1 MKCSL
6 RSIVATLL
14 ILALPATVA
23 LSQSAAPKPPLIILI
38 GPPLAGKTMYSDQL
52 AKTYAMPVI
61 SIEDLIK
68 DHTAELEQLR
78 APGVT
83 LAEMRYDPAISRFF
97 EERVKT
103 TDLGHGL
110 LLDGYPAT
118 VLQGQ
123 DLAKLIPSL
132 GLQPLVLKLEV
143 PDDVVRARAKKT
155 GQESDSPAVIE
166 QRLKDY
172 HREFDFASAFF
183 PNAKI
188 VTIDGNQQEN
198 KVWSAIQQ
206 ALKSDGIEPPSH

>member
-6 RSIVATLL
+6 RFIAATLL
-14 ILALPATVA
+14 ILTIGGIA
-23 LSQSAAPKPPLIILI
+23 LSQNAAPKHPLIILI
-38 GPPLAGKTMYSDQL
+38 GPPLSGKTVYADSM
-52 AKTYAMPVI
+52 AKTYGMPVI

-68 DHTAELEQLR
+68 DHAAELERLR

-83 LAEMRYDPAISRFF
+83 LAEMRYDPAISRYFQ
-97 EERVKT
+97 ERVKT
-103 TDLGHGL
+103 TDLSHGL

-123 DLAKLIPSL
+123 DLAKMIPSL
-132 GLQPLVLKLEV
+132 ALQPLVLQLSV
-143 PDDVVRARAKKT
+143 PDDVVRERAKKT
-155 GQESDSPAVIE
+155 GQESDSPTVIE

-188 VTIDGNQQEN
+188 VTIDGNQPEK
-198 KVWSAIQQ
+198 KVWSAIEE
-206 ALKSDGIEPPSH
+206 ALKSDGIEPSSH

>member
-1 MKCSL
+1 MKCCL
-6 RSIVATLL
+6 RFIATTLL
-14 ILALPATVA
+14 LVLTICGTV
-23 LSQSAAPKPPLIILI
+23 LSQTAAPKHPLIILI
-38 GPPLAGKTMYSDQL
+38 GPPLSGKTMYADSM
-52 AKTYAMPVI
+52 AKSYGMPVI

-68 DHTAELEQLR
+68 DHATELDQLR

-83 LAEMRYDPAISRFF
+83 LAEMRYDPAISRYFQ
-97 EERVKT
+97 ERIKT
-103 TDLGHGL
+103 TDLSHGL

-123 DLAKLIPSL
+123 DLAKVIPSL

-155 GQESDSPAVIE
+155 GQESNSPEVIE

-172 HREFDFASAFF
+172 HREFDFVSAFF

-188 VTIDGNQQEN
+188 VTIDGNQPEK
-198 KVWSAIQQ
+198 KVWSAIEA
-206 ALKSDGIEPPSH
+206 ALTGAGIEPASH

>member
-1 MKCSL
+1 MKRCLLFTATSL
-6 RSIVATLL
+6 FILTLCTA
-14 ILALPATVA
+14 LAA
-23 LSQSAAPKPPLIILI
+23 QSAPPKHPLIILI
-38 GPPLAGKTMYSDQL
+38 GPPLSGKTMYADSM

-68 DHTAELEQLR
+68 DHAAELDQLR

-83 LAEMRYDPAISRFF
+83 LAEMRYDPAISRYFQ
-97 EERVKT
+97 ERVKT
-103 TDLGHGL
+103 TDLSHGL

-123 DLAKLIPSL
+123 DLAKMIPGL
-132 GLQPLVLKLEV
+132 GLQPLVLQLTV

-155 GQESDSPAVIE
+155 GQESDSPAVID

-188 VTIDGNQQEN
+188 VTIDGNQPEK
-198 KVWSAIQQ
+198 KVWSAIEE
-206 ALKSDGIEPPSH
+206 ALKNAGIEPSS

>member
-1 MKCSL
+1 MIRSL
-6 RSIVATLL
+6 RFIATTLL
-14 ILALPATVA
+14 IFPLHATLMVA
-23 LSQSAAPKPPLIILI
+23 QNTAPKHPLIILI

-52 AKTYAMPVI
+52 AGTYAMPVI

-68 DHTAELEQLR
+68 DHAAELDQLR

-83 LAEMRYDPAISRFF
+83 LAEMRYDPAISRYFQ
-97 EERVKT
+97 ERVKT
-103 TDLGHGL
+103 TDLSHGL

-123 DLAKLIPSL
+123 DLAKMIPNL

-143 PDDVVRARAKKT
+143 PDDVVRARAKKS

-188 VTIDGNQQEN
+188 VTIDGNHPEK
-198 KVWSAIQQ
+198 KVWSQIED
-206 ALKSDGIEPPSH
+206 ALKGAGIEPSSH